1 MMRMP
6 GVFAV
11 QWFLLVTVVVAVPGL
26 THGEEPRLVTPVL
39 PALTSSAKGTDLSSL
54 ALSSTMRS
62 SSVTNN
68 LFSEPAT
75 LTGRYT
81 MNGSIVIPYIG
92 LGFGGGETTD
102 VNRTVVRQSALQS
115 SIQQDRLMN
124 DVLGKTLVP
133 NEFQLGIRIP
143 F

>member
-1 MMRMP
+1 
-6 GVFAV
+6 
-11 QWFLLVTVVVAVPGL
+11 
-26 THGEEPRLVTPVL
+26 
-39 PALTSSAKGTDLSSL
+39 LSSSPL
-54 ALSSTMRS
+54 LSTALS

-68 LFSEPAT
+68 LFSQPAT
-75 LTGRYT
+75 LAGRYT
-81 MNGSIVIPYIG
+81 MNGSTVIPYIG

-102 VNRTVVRQSALQS
+102 VNRTVARQSALQS
-115 SIQQDRLMN
+115 AIQQDRLMN

>member
-1 MMRMP
+1 MRLQDF
-6 GVFAV
+6 VAV
-11 QWFLLVTVVVAVPGL
+11 QLSLLATVMLAVPGL
-26 THGEEPRLVTPVL
+26 TRAEEPRLVTPVL
-39 PALTSSAKGTDLSSL
+39 PALTSPAKGTDVSSL
-54 ALSSTMRS
+54 ALSNATLS

-68 LFSEPAT
+68 LFSQPAT
-75 LTGRYT
+75 LAGRYT
-81 MNGSIVIPYIG
+81 MNGSTVIPYIG

-115 SIQQDRLMN
+115 PIQQDRLMN